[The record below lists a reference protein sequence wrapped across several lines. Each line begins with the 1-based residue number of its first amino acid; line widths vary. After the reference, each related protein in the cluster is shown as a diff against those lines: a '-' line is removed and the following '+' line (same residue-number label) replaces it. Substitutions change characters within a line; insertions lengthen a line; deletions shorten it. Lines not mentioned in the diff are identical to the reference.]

1 MFSLCRTNICLDGD
15 IPDILNVGHS
25 LLRETGH
32 YCIAMLVSMLMMRC
46 KKLIAVVANAWILFD
61 WILGEMFSSHKNYHS
76 QNNGNE
82 AWISK
87 KRKVYISQLGFS
99 LRKEDCKLKLGPLLF
114 IVSKDFYNTASVQT
128 NEGKNLVKLTLHLKW
143 LSRSFSALTS
153 WWCGQADGHSTP
165 IRSKLFYLILSID
178 IFWRIKN
185 VLNLRPIIFNIPKT
199 EISHYLDCFIMLHN
213 TIDIWTF

>member
-1 MFSLCRTNICLDGD
+1 MQID
-15 IPDILNVGHS
+15 
-25 LLRETGH
+25 
-32 YCIAMLVSMLMMRC
+32 
-46 KKLIAVVANAWILFD
+46 AWILFD
-61 WILGEMFSSHKNYHS
+61 WILGQMFSSHKNYHS
-76 QNNGNE
+76 
-82 AWISK
+82 K
-87 KRKVYISQLGFS
+87 KRKWSLNFKEKKSLHFSTGFS